1 MNLEEYASYDAL
13 GLADLVRRRK
23 VAAAELRDLGMQAI
37 ELLNPTLNAVVATM
51 PEEAEAALERLTA
64 DAPFAGVPFL
74 IKDIGAAYQG
84 VPSEAGCR
92 LMKGH
97 VSPHDSELCKR
108 YKRAGL
114 VAIGRTTTPEIGNN
128 VSTES
133 LATGPTRNP
142 WNTGLSPGGSS
153 GGSAAAVA
161 AGIAPMGH
169 AADGAGSIRVPAA
182 NCGLFGLKP
191 SRGRNPTGPDLHEI
205 LFGLVNDHVVTRSV
219 RDSAALLDATA
230 GSEIGG
236 RLLLPA
242 PSGTFL
248 SAAQRDPK
256 RLRIAF
262 SAEPP
267 GRGGGRAHA
276 DCVAMT
282 HDVAALCESLGHEV
296 SEAAPDIDIAEV
308 TQVFLEFAAAAVRQ
322 MVVAARRETG
332 RPANHDTLEATTL
345 RILEYAE
352 SRSAAQFVET
362 FDLMH
367 RTSRILGE
375 FFTSCDVWLSPI
387 MAFPPPV
394 LGLLNADDP
403 NLSAFE
409 WMLKVVTACPYVA
422 MFNQSGQPAL
432 SIPLYWNAD
441 GLPIGTQLAGRLGD
455 EETLLSLSGQ
465 LERAR
470 PWAQRCPGVHV
481 AGRGAQV
488 AGRGAHRAL

>member
-1 MNLEEYASYDAL
+1 MHLEEYASYDAL
-13 GLADLVRRRK
+13 GLADLVRRRQ
-23 VAAAELRDLGMQAI
+23 VSPAELRDLGMRAI

-51 PEEAEAALERLTA
+51 PEEAEASLRRMAA
-64 DAPFAGVPFL
+64 GAPFAGVPFL
-74 IKDIGAAYQG
+74 IKDIGAAYEG

-97 VSPHDSELCKR
+97 VSPHDSELAKR

-128 VSTES
+128 VTTEP

-142 WNTGLSPGGSS
+142 WHIGRSAGGSS

-248 SAAQRDPK
+248 AASQRDPK

-262 SAEPP
+262 SAKP
-267 GRGGGRAHA
+267 GRGGGSAHA
-276 DCVAMT
+276 DCVTMT
-282 HDVAALCESLGHEV
+282 HDVAALCERLGHEV
-296 SEAAPDIDIAEV
+296 REAAPDIDVAEV
-308 TQVFLEFAAAAVRQ
+308 TQVFLEFAGAAVRQ
-322 MVVAARRETG
+322 MVAAARRETG
-332 RPANHDTLEATTL
+332 RPVNHDTLEATTL

-362 FDLMH
+362 FDIMH

-375 FFTSCDVWLSPI
+375 FFTTCDVWLSPV
-387 MAFPPPV
+387 MAFPPPL

-432 SIPLYWNAD
+432 SIPLYWNAE
-441 GLPIGTQLAGRLGD
+441 GLPIGTQLAGHLGA
-455 EETLLSLSGQ
+455 EETLFSLSAQ

-470 PWAQRCPGVHV
+470 PWAHRRPDVHV
-481 AGRGAQV
+481 AGQ
-488 AGRGAHRAL
+488 GAHRAL

>member
-13 GLADLVRRRK
+13 GLAELVRARQ
-23 VAAAELRDLGMQAI
+23 VSPAELRDLGMRAI
-37 ELLNPTLNAVVATM
+37 ELLNPALNAIVAAT
-51 PEEAEAALERLTA
+51 PEEAEASLGRVV
-64 DAPFAGVPFL
+64 DSAPFPGVPFL
-74 IKDIGAAYQG
+74 IKDIGAAYRG

-92 LMKGH
+92 LLKGH
-97 VSPHDSELCKR
+97 VSPHDSELARR

-133 LATGPTRNP
+133 RATGPTRNP
-142 WNTGLSPGGSS
+142 WNLHRSPGGSS

-161 AGIAPMGH
+161 AGMAPMGH

-191 SRGRNPTGPDLHEI
+191 TRGRNPTGPDLHEI
-205 LFGLVNDHVVTRSV
+205 LFGLVGDHVVTRSV

-230 GSEIGG
+230 GHEIGS
-236 RLLLPA
+236 RLLLPP

-248 SAAQRDPK
+248 AASQRDPG

-262 SAEPP
+262 SARP
-267 GRGGGRAHA
+267 GRGGGHAHP
-276 DCVAMT
+276 DCVAMVE
-282 HDVAALCESLGHEV
+282 DVAALCEELGHEV
-296 SEAAPDIDIAEV
+296 REAAPDVGVAEV
-308 TQVFLEFAAAAVRQ
+308 THVFLEFAAAAVRQ
-322 MVVAARRETG
+322 MIAAGRRENG

-352 SRSAAQFVET
+352 SRSAAEFVAT
-362 FDLMH
+362 FDIMH
-367 RTSRILGE
+367 QTARTLGE
-375 FFTSCDVWLSPI
+375 FFTTCDVWLSPV
-387 MAFPPPV
+387 MAFPPPL

-403 NLSAFE
+403 ALSAVE
-409 WMLKVVTACPYVA
+409 WMHKVITASPYMG

-441 GLPIGTQLAGRLGD
+441 GLPIGTHLAGQLGD
-455 EETLLSLSGQ
+455 EETLFSLSGQ

-470 PWAQRCPGVHV
+470 PWAHRRPKVHV
-481 AGRGAQV
+481 AAQEV
-488 AGRGAHRAL
+488 PHGL

>member
-1 MNLEEYASYDAL
+1 MNLDEYASYDAL
-13 GLADLVRRRK
+13 GLAGLVRSK
-23 VAAAELRDLGMQAI
+23 QITAAELRDLGMRAI
-37 ELLNPTLNAVVATM
+37 ELLNPQLNAIVATT
-51 PEEAEAALERLTA
+51 PQEA
-64 DAPFAGVPFL
+64 DASLRRITDASPFAGVPFL

-92 LMKGH
+92 LFKGH
-97 VSPHDSELCKR
+97 MSPHDSELAKR

-142 WNTGLSPGGSS
+142 WNLSRSAGGSS

-236 RLLLPA
+236 RLLLAP
-242 PSGTFL
+242 PSGSYL
-248 SAAQRDPK
+248 AASQRDPK

-262 SAEPP
+262 SSQP
-267 GRGGGRAHA
+267 GRGGGRAHP
-276 DCVAMT
+276 DCIKMT
-282 HDVAALCESLGHEV
+282 EDVASLCEALGHEV
-296 SEAAPDIDIAEV
+296 REAAPDVDVAEV
-308 TQVFLEFAAAAVRQ
+308 TQVFLEFAGAAVRQ
-322 MVVAARRETG
+322 MVAAGRRETG

-345 RILEYAE
+345 KILEYAE

-367 RTSRILGE
+367 RTSRVLGE
-375 FFTSCDVWLSPI
+375 FFTTCDVWLSPI
-387 MAFPPPV
+387 MSIPPPV
-394 LGLLNADDP
+394 LGFLNADDP
-403 NLSAFE
+403 SLSAFE
-409 WMLKVVTACPYVA
+409 WMSKVVTACPYVA

-432 SIPLYWNAD
+432 SIPLYWNGE
-441 GLPIGTQLAGRLGD
+441 GLPIGTHLAGHLGD
-455 EETLLSLSGQ
+455 EETLFSLSGQ

-470 PWAQRCPGVHV
+470 PWAHRRPGVHV
-481 AGRGAQV
+481 ASE
-488 AGRGAHRAL
+488 GAHRAI

>member
-1 MNLEEYASYDAL
+1 MNLEEYASYDAS
-13 GLADLVRRRK
+13 GLADLVRRRQ
-23 VAAAELRDLGMQAI
+23 VSAAELRDLGMRAI

-51 PEEAEAALERLTA
+51 PEEAEAALVRMTA
-64 DAPFAGVPFL
+64 GAPFAGVPFL
-74 IKDIGAAYQG
+74 IKDIGAAYRG

-97 VSPHDSELCKR
+97 TPSHDSELAKR

-114 VAIGRTTTPEIGNN
+114 IAIGRTTTPEIGNN

-133 LATGPTRNP
+133 LATGPTKNP
-142 WNTGLSPGGSS
+142 WNIGLSAGGSS

-242 PSGTFL
+242 PSGSFL
-248 SAAQRDPK
+248 AAAQRDPK

-282 HDVAALCESLGHEV
+282 HDVAGLCESLGHEV
-296 SEAAPDIDIAEV
+296 REAAPEVDIAEV

-322 MVVAARRETG
+322 MVAAAREETG

-375 FFTSCDVWLSPI
+375 FFTTCDVWLSPI

-409 WMLKVVTACPYVA
+409 WMLKVVMACPYVA

-432 SIPLYWNAD
+432 SIPLYWNAE

-455 EETLLSLSGQ
+455 EETLFSLSGQ
-465 LERAR
+465 LEQAR
-470 PWAQRCPGVHV
+470 PWAHRRPGVHV
-481 AGRGAQV
+481 AGQ
-488 AGRGAHRAL
+488 GAHRAL

>member
-13 GLADLVRRRK
+13 GLADLVRRK
-23 VAAAELRDLGMQAI
+23 QVSAAQLRDLGMRAI
-37 ELLNPTLNAVVATM
+37 ELLNPTLNAIVATT
-51 PEEAEAALERLTA
+51 PQEADASLARLV
-64 DAPFAGVPFL
+64 DSAPFAGVPFL
-74 IKDIGAAYQG
+74 IKDIGAAYAG

-92 LMKGH
+92 LFQGH
-97 VSPHDSELCKR
+97 VSAHDSELVKR

-114 VAIGRTTTPEIGNN
+114 VAIARTTTPEIGNN

-142 WNTGLSPGGSS
+142 WNTARSAGGSS
-153 GGSAAAVA
+153 GGSAAGVA

-191 SRGRNPTGPDLHEI
+191 TRGRNPTGPDLHEI

-236 RLLLPA
+236 RLLLPP

-248 SAAQRDPK
+248 GASQRDPK

-262 SAEPP
+262 SSRP
-267 GRGGGRAHA
+267 GRNGGPAAHP

-282 HDVAALCESLGHEV
+282 EDVAALCESLGHEV
-296 SEAAPDIDIAEV
+296 REASPDVDVAEV
-308 TQVFLEFAAAAVRQ
+308 TQVFLEFAGAAVRQ
-322 MVVAARRETG
+322 MIAAGRAETG

-345 RILEYAE
+345 KILEYAE
-352 SRSAAQFVET
+352 SRSAAQFVES

-375 FFTSCDVWLSPI
+375 FFTACDVWLSPI
-387 MAFPPPV
+387 MAFPPPA
-394 LGLLNADDP
+394 LGVLNADDAS
-403 NLSAFE
+403 LSAFE
-409 WMLKVVTACPYVA
+409 WMFKVVTASPYVA

-432 SIPLYWNAD
+432 SIPLYWNSQ

-455 EETLLSLSGQ
+455 EETLFSLSGQ

-470 PWAQRCPGVHV
+470 PWSQRRPGVHV
-481 AGRGAQV
+481 AGKGAP
-488 AGRGAHRAL
+488 RAI

>member
-1 MNLEEYASYDAL
+1 MKLEEYASYDAL
-13 GLADLVRRRK
+13 GLAELVRRK
-23 VAAAELRDLGMQAI
+23 DVKPAELRDLGIRAI
-37 ELLNPTLNAVVATM
+37 ELLNPTINAIVGTT
-51 PEEAEAALERLTA
+51 PGEAEASLGRSVGS
-64 DAPFAGVPFL
+64 APFAGVPFL
-74 IKDIGAAYQG
+74 IKDIGAAYEG

-92 LMKGH
+92 LFKGH
-97 VSPHDSELCKR
+97 VSPHDSELARR

-114 VAIGRTTTPEIGNN
+114 VTIGRTTTPEIGNN

-142 WNTGLSPGGSS
+142 WNSGRSAGGSS
-153 GGSAAAVA
+153 GGAAAAVA

-230 GSEIGG
+230 GSEIGS
-236 RLLLPA
+236 RLLLPP

-248 SAAQRDPK
+248 EASQRDPR

-262 SAEPP
+262 SSEP
-267 GRGGGRAHA
+267 GRGGGRAHP
-276 DCVAMT
+276 DCIAMT
-282 HDVAALCESLGHEV
+282 EDVATLCEELGHEV
-296 SEAAPDIDIAEV
+296 REAAPDVDVAEV

-322 MVVAARRETG
+322 MVAAGREETG
-332 RPANHDTLEATTL
+332 RLANHDTLEATTL

-362 FDLMH
+362 FDIMH
-367 RTSRILGE
+367 RTARTLGE
-375 FFTSCDVWLSPI
+375 FFNTCDIWLSPI
-387 MAFPPPV
+387 MAFPPPE
-394 LGLLNADDP
+394 LGVLNADDP
-403 NLSAFE
+403 SLSAFD

-441 GLPIGTQLAGRLGD
+441 GLPIGTQLAGHLGA
-455 EETLLSLSGQ
+455 EETLFSLSGQ

-470 PWAQRCPGVHV
+470 PWAHRRPGIHV
-481 AGRGAQV
+481 ANQGVR
-488 AGRGAHRAL
+488 RAV

>member
-13 GLADLVRRRK
+13 GLADLVRRRQISP
-23 VAAAELRDLGMQAI
+23 VELRDLSMSAI
-37 ELLNPTLNAVVATM
+37 ERLNPTLNAVVATT
-51 PEEAEAALERLTA
+51 PQEAEAALARLSP

-97 VSPHDSELCKR
+97 VSPHDSELAKR

-114 VAIGRTTTPEIGNN
+114 IAVARTTTPEIGNN

-133 LATGPTRNP
+133 VATGPTRNP
-142 WNTGLSPGGSS
+142 WNTALSAGGSS

-191 SRGRNPTGPDLHEI
+191 SRGRLPTGPDLDEI

-230 GSEIGG
+230 GPEIGG
-236 RLLLPA
+236 RLLLPP
-242 PSGTFL
+242 PSRTFL
-248 SAAQRDPK
+248 AASQHDPR

-262 SAEPP
+262 SSTPA
-267 GRGGGRAHA
+267 RGGGRAHP
-276 DCVAMT
+276 DCIAMT
-282 HDVAALCESLGHEV
+282 DDVAALCASLGHEV
-296 SEAAPDIDIAEV
+296 TEAAPDVDVAEV
-308 TQVFLEFAAAAVRQ
+308 TQVFLEFASAAVRQ
-322 MVVAARRETG
+322 MVRAAQKENG
-332 RPANHDTLEATTL
+332 RAVNHDTLEATSL
-345 RILEYAE
+345 KILEYAE

-362 FDLMH
+362 FDLLH

-375 FFTSCDVWLSPI
+375 FFTTCDVWLSPI

-394 LGLLNADDP
+394 LGVLNADDP
-403 NLSAFE
+403 NLSAFD

-432 SIPLYWNAD
+432 SIPLYWNAE
-441 GLPIGTQLAGRLGD
+441 GLPIGTQLAGHLGD

-470 PWAQRCPGVHV
+470 PWAHRRPAVHV
-481 AGRGAQV
+481 AA
-488 AGRGAHRAL
+488 

>member
-13 GLADLVRRRK
+13 GLAELVRRRH
-23 VAAAELRDLGMQAI
+23 VSAAELRDLGMRAI

-51 PEEAEAALERLTA
+51 PEEAEASLERLTPV
-64 DAPFAGVPFL
+64 APFAGVPFL
-74 IKDIGAAYQG
+74 IKDIGAAYRG

-97 VSPHDSELCKR
+97 ISPHDSELAKR

-114 VAIGRTTTPEIGNN
+114 IAIGRTTTPEIGNN

-142 WNTGLSPGGSS
+142 WNIAKSPGGSS

-191 SRGRNPTGPDLHEI
+191 TRGRNPTGPDLHEI

-242 PSGTFL
+242 PSRTFL
-248 SAAQRDPK
+248 AAAQRNPK

-267 GRGGGRAHA
+267 GGGRAHA
-276 DCVAMT
+276 DCIAMT
-282 HDVAALCESLGHEV
+282 EDVAGLCKSLGHEV
-296 SEAAPDIDIAEV
+296 REAAPKIDIAEV
-308 TQVFLEFAAAAVRQ
+308 TQVFLEFAGAAVRQ
-322 MVVAARRETG
+322 MVAAARRETG

-375 FFTSCDVWLSPI
+375 FFTTCDVWLSPI

-409 WMLKVVTACPYVA
+409 WMLKVVTASPYVA

-432 SIPLYWNAD
+432 SIPLYWNAE

-455 EETLLSLSGQ
+455 EETLFSLSSQ
-465 LERAR
+465 LEQAR
-470 PWAQRCPGVHV
+470 PWAHRRPAVH
-481 AGRGAQV
+481 AAAQGA
-488 AGRGAHRAL
+488 RRAL

>member
-13 GLADLVRRRK
+13 GLADLVRRK
-23 VAAAELRDLGMQAI
+23 EVSAAELKDLGMRAI
-37 ELLNPTLNAVVATM
+37 ELLNPRLNAVVATM
-51 PEEAEAALERLTA
+51 PEEAAASLARLVPS
-64 DAPFAGVPFL
+64 APFAGVPFL

-97 VSPHDSELCKR
+97 LSPHDSELARR

-142 WNTGLSPGGSS
+142 WNLGRSAGGSS

-191 SRGRNPTGPDLHEI
+191 TRGRNPTGPDLHEI

-236 RLLLPA
+236 RLLLPP
-242 PSGTFL
+242 PSGSYL
-248 SAAQRDPK
+248 SASQRDPK

-262 SAEPP
+262 SSRP
-267 GRGGGRAHA
+267 GRGGGRVHA

-282 HDVAALCESLGHEV
+282 EDVAALCESLGHEV
-296 SEAAPDIDIAEV
+296 REAAPDVDVAEV

-322 MVVAARRETG
+322 MVAAARQETG

-345 RILEYAE
+345 KILEYAE

-367 RTSRILGE
+367 RTSRTLGE
-375 FFTSCDVWLSPI
+375 FFTTCDVWLSPI
-387 MAFPPPV
+387 MSSPPPP
-394 LGLLNADDP
+394 LGVLNADDP
-403 NLSAFE
+403 TLSAFE
-409 WMLKVVTACPYVA
+409 WMSKVVTACPYVA

-432 SIPLYWNAD
+432 SIPLWWNAE

-455 EETLLSLSGQ
+455 EETLFSLSGQ

-470 PWAQRCPGVHV
+470 PWAHRRPGAHV
-481 AGRGAQV
+481 AG
-488 AGRGAHRAL
+488 

>member
-1 MNLEEYASYDAL
+1 MKLEEYASYDAL
-13 GLADLVRRRK
+13 GLADLVRRK
-23 VAAAELRDLGMQAI
+23 EVTPAELRDLGMRAI
-37 ELLNPTLNAVVATM
+37 ELLNPTLNAIVATT
-51 PEEAEAALERLTA
+51 PEEAGTSLARSV
-64 DAPFAGVPFL
+64 DSAPFAGVPFL

-92 LMKGH
+92 LLKGH
-97 VSPHDSELCKR
+97 ISPHDSELARR

-142 WNTGLSPGGSS
+142 WNIGRSAGGSS

-236 RLLLPA
+236 RLLLPP
-242 PSGTFL
+242 PSGSFL
-248 SAAQRDPK
+248 AASQRSPK

-262 SAEPP
+262 SAQP
-267 GRGGGRAHA
+267 GRGGGRAHS
-276 DCVAMT
+276 DCIAMT
-282 HDVAALCESLGHEV
+282 EDVAGLCEELGHEV
-296 SEAAPDIDIAEV
+296 REAAPDIDLAEV
-308 TQVFLEFAAAAVRQ
+308 THVFLEFAAAAVLQ
-322 MVVAARRETG
+322 MVTAGRRETG
-332 RPANHDTLEATTL
+332 RPADHDTLEATTL
-345 RILEYAE
+345 RILEYAG

-362 FDLMH
+362 FDIMH
-367 RTSRILGE
+367 RTSRVLGE

-394 LGLLNADDP
+394 LGYLNANDP
-403 NLSAFE
+403 ALSAFE
-409 WMLKVVTACPYVA
+409 WMFKVVTACPYVA

-432 SIPLYWNAD
+432 SIPLYWNAE
-441 GLPIGTQLAGRLGD
+441 GLPIGTQLAGHLGA
-455 EETLLSLSGQ
+455 EETLFSLSGQ

-470 PWAQRCPGVHV
+470 PWAHRRPVVHA
-481 AGRGAQV
+481 AGQGAN
-488 AGRGAHRAL
+488 RAL

>member
-13 GLADLVRRRK
+13 GLADLVRRRQ
-23 VAAAELRDLGMQAI
+23 VSAAELRDLGMRAI

-51 PEEAEAALERLTA
+51 PEEAEASLERMRPV
-64 DAPFAGVPFL
+64 APFAGVPFL

-97 VSPHDSELCKR
+97 ISSHDSELAKR

-142 WNTGLSPGGSS
+142 WNIGKSAGGSS

-242 PSGTFL
+242 PSGSFL
-248 SAAQRDPK
+248 AAAQRDPK

-267 GRGGGRAHA
+267 GRGRAHA

-282 HDVAALCESLGHEV
+282 EDVAGLCESLGHEV
-296 SEAAPDIDIAEV
+296 REAAPEIDIEEV

-322 MVVAARRETG
+322 MVAAARQETG

-375 FFTSCDVWLSPI
+375 FFTTCDVWLSPI

-409 WMLKVVTACPYVA
+409 WMLKVVTASPYVA

-432 SIPLYWNAD
+432 SIPLYWNAE

-455 EETLLSLSGQ
+455 EETLFSLSSQ
-465 LERAR
+465 LEQAR
-470 PWAQRCPGVHV
+470 PWAHRRPAVHV
-481 AGRGAQV
+481 AGQ
-488 AGRGAHRAL
+488 GAHRAL

>member
-13 GLADLVRRRK
+13 GLADLVRRRD
-23 VAAAELRDLGMQAI
+23 VSAAELRDLGMRAI
-37 ELLNPTLNAVVATM
+37 ERLNPALNAIVANL
-51 PEEAEAALERLTA
+51 PEEAQRSLERLQP

-97 VSPHDSELCKR
+97 VSPHDSELAKR

-114 VAIGRTTTPEIGNN
+114 IAIGRTTTPEIGNN

-142 WNTGLSPGGSS
+142 WDLDRSAGGSS
-153 GGSAAAVA
+153 GGSASAVA

-236 RLLLPA
+236 RLLLAP
-242 PSGTFL
+242 PSGSFL
-248 SAAQRDPK
+248 SAAQRDPP

-262 SAEPP
+262 SSQP

-282 HDVAALCESLGHEV
+282 EDVAALCQSLGHEV
-296 SEAAPDIDIAEV
+296 YEAAPDIDVAEV
-308 TQVFLEFAAAAVRQ
+308 THVFLEFAAAAVRQ
-322 MVVAARRETG
+322 MIAAARRETG

-345 RILEYAE
+345 KILEYAE

-362 FDLMH
+362 FDIMH

-387 MAFPPPV
+387 MAVPPPL
-394 LGLLNADDP
+394 LGVLNADDP
-403 NLSAFE
+403 SLSAFE

-432 SIPLYWNAD
+432 SIPLYWNAE
-441 GLPIGTQLAGRLGD
+441 GLPIGTQLAGHLGA
-455 EETLLSLSGQ
+455 EETLFSLSAQ

-470 PWAQRCPGVHV
+470 PWAHRRPRVHI
-481 AGRGAQV
+481 AS
-488 AGRGAHRAL
+488 